1 MNSAFHVP
9 LNFGASGWGIG
20 ALRTFLHGSPNV
32 QIG

>member
-1 MNSAFHVP
+1 MNSAFQVP

-20 ALRTFLHGSPNV
+20 ALRTFHLEVLTH